1 MSFSV
6 PGADVRLFTAA
17 YSTPDPVEPP
27 AEVPRVEQPVPRTTR
42 GAERR
47 LPDSTLAEGY
57 LVYRC
62 ANCGF
67 VGDLRTFPTA
77 CLGCGGP
84 REALSYEIED

>member
-6 PGADVRLFTAA
+6 AGADVRLFTTAC
-17 YSTPDPVEPP
+17 STPDPVESP
-27 AEVPRVEQPVPRTTR
+27 
-42 GAERR
+42 
-47 LPDSTLAEGY
+47 AEGY
-57 LVYRC
+57 LVSRY
-62 ANCGF
+62 ADCGF